1 MYAPIYWH
9 IYTHIAEVGMI
20 NDVLLFV
27 FLWLFFCIWYYG
39 VKRENNSVV
48 ELYPGTICHIFF
60 NLFILG
66 SPSPSISVCHLSS
79 AGSRGGRLLLHAWV
93 WEEDSTPLLL
103 LRHTWMTR
111 FGLCLCEK
119 HSRNGTSLSRSLS
132 WGSGPST
139 PLTLSVCVDYL
150 PVWHCVSVH
159 VCVADPARW
168 HELGLCV
175 CQCSRMWNGSSL
187 RDQNKARE
195 HDRKSLNTR
204 PLKNAGG
211 QRTQKQVR

>member
-1 MYAPIYWH
+1 MHQFIGIY
-9 IYTHIAEVGMI
+9 IYTHCRSG
-20 NDVLLFV
+20 NDKGCFIVCFPLTFFLYQVL
-27 FLWLFFCIWYYG
+27 G

-60 NLFILG
+60 NLFIPG
-66 SPSPSISVCHLSS
+66 SPSISVCHLSS

-103 LRHTWMTR
+103 LRHTWMTQ